1 MSSAAG
7 IDLPVTVL
15 DGSTFV
21 VCDNRGDVD
30 AIAAA
35 SGFFAEDTRFLSR
48 LVLTV
53 DGERGEPVAFEQAAP
68 HVAVFELRAR
78 PGLAVRRELFVG
90 RGLEETITVENRSGH
105 AVEAVVGVDTASDF
119 ADIHAVKR
127 VADGGAPGP
136 ASSRPEQWD
145 DATTIEFAD
154 VGFPARTLV
163 HLAPVPDEHA
173 GGVAR
178 YRLRLEPGASRKLVV
193 AVQWVVN
200 GTPPVDARTFE
211 ERLHQDRRERD
222 GSLER
227 WWSSMPQIAA
237 PRAPELESTWTR
249 SLADLAALRLPWA
262 GSGMVPAA
270 GLPWFMTLFGRDTLI
285 TSFQTIPLGPE
296 VPAAVLRALA
306 ETQSE
311 VDDAQRDAE
320 PGKIVH
326 EIRRGKTA
334 LVWADRYYGA
344 VDATPL
350 FLVLLSELWR
360 WSGDDAIVRE
370 LEGSARRALAWIDGP
385 GDRDGDSFVEYLR
398 RAPYGLDNQNWK
410 DSHNSMVFRDGSIAR
425 APIAPV
431 EAQGYV
437 FDAKLRTAELARRV
451 WNDDETAA
459 RLEREAAELRD
470 RFDAAFWLPDHGWYA
485 LGLDA
490 DKRQVDAL
498 ASNMGHLLWSGLV
511 PAERLA
517 EVVERL
523 TSGPLWSGWGIR
535 TLAAD
540 EAAFD
545 PVEYHDGTVWPHDNS
560 LIAYGL
566 SRFGRAS
573 EVQRMV
579 RALLDCA
586 PFFDCRLPEHFAGF
600 ERKAGEPPGAVPAS
614 ARPQAWAAGTP
625 VLLLR
630 ALLGLEPDPIAR
642 VLRVS
647 DGPMPAWTEG
657 LALEGI
663 HAFGGRWT
671 VRVENGR
678 ARVRSSELDFDSR

>member
-1 MSSAAG
+1 MSSALG
-7 IDLPVTVL
+7 INLPVTVL

-21 VCDNRGDVD
+21 VCDGRGDVD
-30 AIAAA
+30 AVAAS

-48 LVLTV
+48 LVLTI
-53 DGERGEPVAFEQAAP
+53 DGERGELVAFEQAAP
-68 HVAVFELRAR
+68 HVAVFELRWPA
-78 PGLAVRRELFVG
+78 GLSVRRELFVG
-90 RGLEETITVENRSGH
+90 RGLEETITVENPQEH
-105 AVEAVVGVDTASDF
+105 EVDVVLEVETASDF

-127 VADGGAPGP
+127 VAGGTAGSPV
-136 ASSRPEQWD
+136 ASRAEQSE

-154 VGFPARTLV
+154 DGFPAQTLI
-163 HLAPVPDEHA
+163 HLAPAPEEHD

-178 YRLRLEPGASRKLVV
+178 YRLRLGPGASHRLVV
-193 AVQWVVN
+193 AVQWVMN
-200 GTPPVDARTFE
+200 GTPVVDGHTFE
-211 ERLHQDRRERD
+211 ERLREDRRERD

-227 WWSSMPQIAA
+227 WWSSMPQLAA
-237 PRAPELESTWTR
+237 PREPELESTWTR

-285 TSFQTIPLGPE
+285 TAFQTIPLGQE
-296 VPAAVLRALA
+296 VAAAVLRALA

-311 VDDAQRDAE
+311 IDDPYRDAE

-344 VDATPL
+344 IDATPL

-370 LEGSARRALAWIDGP
+370 LESSARRALAWIDGP
-385 GDRDGDSFVEYLR
+385 GDRDGDGFVEYLR

-437 FDAKLRTAELARRV
+437 YDAKLRTAELARRV
-451 WNDDETAA
+451 WNDGPTAE

-470 RFDAAFWLPDHGWYA
+470 RFDKAFWLPEHGWYA

-490 DKRQVDAL
+490 EKRRVDAL

-511 PAERLA
+511 PPERLA
-517 EVVERL
+517 EVVGRL

-540 EAAFD
+540 EVAYD

-566 SRFGRAS
+566 SRFGRAD

-579 RALLDCA
+579 RALLDIA
-586 PFFDCRLPEHFAGF
+586 SVFEHRLPEHFAGF
-600 ERKAGEPPGAVPAS
+600 ERTPGEPPGAVPAS

-630 ALLGLEPDPIAR
+630 ALLGLEPDPDTR
-642 VLRVS
+642 GLRVAE
-647 DGPMPAWTEG
+647 GPMPVWTEG
-657 LALEGI
+657 LVVEGI
-663 HAFGGRWT
+663 HAFGNRWT
-671 VRVENGR
+671 VGVENGTP
-678 ARVRSSELDFDSR
+678 RVRPFKSSLKG